1 MAAPRPLRSGLLVW
15 SVIIAL
21 GVGFGGI
28 VLAGGDDRSAAE
40 SILVSVEADPATKD
54 VTAEPVKR
62 AREALER
69 GRRMRAAGDEKHAK
83 LADGLAYEWARV
95 AQDLQKTVLTERRA
109 RDLAARSADAGTQVD
124 RERTQLEQRLAE
136 NGRLAAEAARLDDA
150 GVTRETRDAGA
161 RPAAPTLKDGGA
173 P

>member
-1 MAAPRPLRSGLLVW
+1 MAVLLVLLPFGL
-15 SVIIAL
+15 AL
-21 GVGFGGI
+21 GVAS
-28 VLAGGDDRSAAE
+28 AGGDDRSAAE
-40 SILVSVEADPATKD
+40 SILASVEKDESTKD

-62 AREALER
+62 SREALER

-83 LADGLAYEWARV
+83 LADGLALEWARV
-95 AQDLQKTVLTERRA
+95 AQDLAKTVTTERRA
-109 RDLAARSADAGTQVD
+109 RDLAARSADAGTMVD

-150 GVTRETRDAGA
+150 GAPRTDGGA
-161 RPAAPTLKDGGA
+161 KAAALKDGGA